1 MILQSISQLESMYG
15 HAAAMTIINNCD
27 HCLYLGGQDVETARY
42 MGLKANRST
51 GTMLS
56 MPLDSAWLFARGEQP
71 RLTRKFDLY
80 SHRRCH
86 ELPEAG
92 GRCPERE
99 EIEQKEAIA

>member
-1 MILQSISQLESMYG
+1 M
-15 HAAAMTIINNCD
+15 
-27 HCLYLGGQDVETARY
+27 ETARY

-86 ELPEAG
+86 EHRGYEKTDQ
-92 GRCPERE
+92 E
-99 EIEQKEAIA
+99 EAIA